1 MLLNEERAGLSA
13 YLFLVHLQDSVSWVL
28 QNRRDGHSMR
38 VCGEGLGKEDVG
50 YKRGTP
56 LPAYLESGCN
66 ILHKFLSNS
75 GTTDPGPSWEKSR
88 KGHIEPK

>member
-1 MLLNEERAGLSA
+1 MLD
-13 YLFLVHLQDSVSWVL
+13 FLLIFFSFTFRIQFPGSYKTDVTATLH
-28 QNRRDGHSMR
+28 
-38 VCGEGLGKEDVG
+38 VCGEGLEKEDVG

-88 KGHIEPK
+88 KGHIETK